1 MAQCI
6 EQHPQ
11 WVIYTVLQDLTCFFQ
26 NPLFLKL
33 HVSLTF
39 ELINNSTIKH
49 QFMKINQDVAAF
61 SLRVAL
67 STGFLSAVASRLDFW
82 GEYSSGWDNFVDYT
96 AQVNSFIPKGAAP
109 IIAVISTIIEL
120 ALGALL
126 FIGYRTSYAAIAA
139 AILTLMFALAMT
151 ISSGVKEPLDYSVF
165 AFSAGAFLLATMSRY
180 KWSIDQ
186 LLTK

>member
-1 MAQCI
+1 
-6 EQHPQ
+6 
-11 WVIYTVLQDLTCFFQ
+11 
-26 NPLFLKL
+26 
-33 HVSLTF
+33 
-39 ELINNSTIKH
+39 
-49 QFMKINQDVAAF
+49 MKINQDVAAF

-67 STGFLSAVASRLDFW
+67 SAGFLSAVASRLGFW
-82 GEYSSGWDNFVDYT
+82 GEYSSGWDNFVAYT
-96 AQVNSFIPKGAAP
+96 AQVNSFIPKGLAP

-165 AFSAGAFLLATMSRY
+165 AFSGGAFLLATMPRY